1 MGDSVATGDRG
12 ARVDA
17 EAVRRAHLKHEA
29 SIKSVGTI
37 YYLGA
42 ALSILAAVLAPG
54 HADAREARLVLGIVF
69 ATLAVAYVVVGW
81 GVRRLK
87 PWSRIGASVIAVP
100 GLLGFPIGTLIS
112 AYILYLML
120 SKKGR
125 TVYSP
130 EYREVIAA
138 TPQITYRSTVLIWIF
153 LILIL
158 LTIIAI
164 GLPAFLSNR

>member
-1 MGDSVATGDRG
+1 MSDSGATGDRG

-29 SIKSVGTI
+29 SIESVGVL
-37 YYLGA
+37 YYLGG
-42 ALSILAAVLAPG
+42 ALSALAAVLASVP
-54 HADAREARLVLGIVF
+54 ASAREASAALGLVL
-69 ATLAVAYVVVGW
+69 AALAAAYLVVGW

-130 EYREVIAA
+130 AYQAVIAA
-138 TPQITYRSTVLIWIF
+138 TPQIRYRSTVLIWIF
-153 LILIL
+153 IVLIL

-164 GLPAFLSNR
+164 GLPAVLSNR